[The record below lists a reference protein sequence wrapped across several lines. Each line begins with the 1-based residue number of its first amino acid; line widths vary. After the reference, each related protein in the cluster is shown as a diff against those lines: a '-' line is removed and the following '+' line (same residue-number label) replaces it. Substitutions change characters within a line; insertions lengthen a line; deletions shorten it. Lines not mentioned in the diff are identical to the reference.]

1 MTWWSVGTVNYPP
14 HNGPSKPHK
23 TSDPCIQAPCCC
35 SSRSHSGWFIQTA
48 RPFPLPSF
56 DKCRVRDAAAEES
69 WAGAGHTSYRSRLI
83 IKTYLLEL
91 PGTQSVLLQQ
101 HWAWDAKPACRL
113 QMSRLTLLYLLSL
126 YRARSL
132 EPKTL
137 TREEEE
143 NGSKIVKSKES
154 KE

>member
-23 TSDPCIQAPCCC
+23 TSDPC
-35 SSRSHSGWFIQTA
+35 SRLRVVVVPNPIPGDSFKPRDHSRFQVLTNA
-48 RPFPLPSF
+48 VSVMPRP
-56 DKCRVRDAAAEES
+56 RR
-69 WAGAGHTSYRSRLI
+69 AGAGHTSYRSRLI

-143 NGSKIVKSKES
+143 DGSNIVKSKES

>member
-1 MTWWSVGTVNYPP
+1 MAHLNLIKHQTHVSRLRVVVVPNPIPGDSFKPRDHSRFQVLTNAVSVMP
-14 HNGPSKPHK
+14 
-23 TSDPCIQAPCCC
+23 
-35 SSRSHSGWFIQTA
+35 RL
-48 RPFPLPSF
+48 R
-56 DKCRVRDAAAEES
+56 R
-69 WAGAGHTSYRSRLI
+69 AGAGHTSYRLRLI

-101 HWAWDAKPACRL
+101 HWAWDAKLACRL